1 MSITNE
7 DRYDLQAKANHV
19 VGRKEG
25 TTLMELL
32 PPVGWADVATK
43 RDLDQLEARL
53 IAQFERGF
61 VGIDQRCVGID
72 HRFVGIDQRFVGI
85 DQRFE
90 RVDQQ
95 FERVD
100 DRFDRVDQQFERVN
114 DRFDRVDQTLT
125 TALAEQTAAFQT
137 ELRKMY
143 GVLLSAMVALATL
156 VAAIVALSS

>member
-53 IAQFERGF
+53 IAQFERRF
-61 VGIDQRCVGID
+61 VGID

-95 FERVD
+95 FEHVD
-100 DRFDRVDQQFERVN
+100 DRFDRVDQQFERAN

>member
-53 IAQFERGF
+53 IAQFERRF

-72 HRFVGIDQRFVGI
+72 HRFVGIDH
-85 DQRFE
+85 RFE

>member
-53 IAQFERGF
+53 IAQFERRF

-72 HRFVGIDQRFVGI
+72 QRCVGI

>member
-53 IAQFERGF
+53 IAQFERRF
-61 VGIDQRCVGID
+61 VGIDQ
-72 HRFVGIDQRFVGI
+72 RFVGIDQRFVGI

>member
-53 IAQFERGF
+53 IAQFERRF
-61 VGIDQRCVGID
+61 VGID

-143 GVLLSAMVALATL
+143 GVLLSPMVALATL

>member
-53 IAQFERGF
+53 IAQFERRF
-61 VGIDQRCVGID
+61 VGID

-125 TALAEQTAAFQT
+125 TALAEQTADFQT